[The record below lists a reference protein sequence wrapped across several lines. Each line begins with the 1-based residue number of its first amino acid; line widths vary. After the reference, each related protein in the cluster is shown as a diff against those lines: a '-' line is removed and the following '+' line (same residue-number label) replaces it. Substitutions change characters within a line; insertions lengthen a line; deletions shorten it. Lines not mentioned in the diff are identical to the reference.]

1 MSGPSAETAA
11 ADRIS
16 GRDSATDPA
25 AVSGQTTASPPVIRF
40 LEAGKQYGENWAL
53 YPLSLSVRQGEFL
66 SVVGSSGGG
75 KTTLL
80 KLINGLLLPS
90 CGRVL
95 VLGEDTA
102 RADLIALRRQIGYVI
117 QGAALFPHLSV
128 AENIGYV
135 PRLSGKR
142 LSQARLEELMRLVDL
157 SPDLLS
163 RYPISLSGGQQQ
175 RVGIARAL
183 AVEPRIMLMDE
194 PFGAVD
200 EITRTVLQDSIQEL
214 HRTLGPTIVFV
225 THNIR
230 EALRL
235 SDRVLII
242 QQGRVEQLGSPEE
255 IRQHPASDY
264 VMRLLR

>member
-1 MSGPSAETAA
+1 MET
-11 ADRIS
+11 
-16 GRDSATDPA
+16 
-25 AVSGQTTASPPVIRF
+25 VIQF
-40 LEAGKQYGENWAL
+40 QNACKLYGEVYAL
-53 YPLSLSVRQGEFL
+53 QPLTLDIAQGEFL

-80 KLINGLLLPS
+80 KLVNGLLLPTS
-90 CGRVL
+90 GKVL
-95 VLGEDTA
+95 VMGQDTA
-102 RADLIALRRQIGYVI
+102 QVDLIQLRRQIGYVI

-128 AENIGYV
+128 ADNISYV
-135 PRLSGKR
+135 PGLSGQK
-142 LSQARLEELMRLVDL
+142 LPQQRLEELMKLVDL
-157 SPDLLS
+157 PADLLH

-183 AVEPRIMLMDE
+183 ASQPRIMLMDE

-200 EITRTVLQDSIQEL
+200 EITRTVLQDSIQQL
-214 HRTLGPTIVFV
+214 HQQLQTTILFV

-242 QQGRVEQLGSPEE
+242 NHGQVQQLDTPEN
-255 IRQHPASDY
+255 IQAHPANEY
-264 VMRLLR
+264 VERLLR

>member
-1 MSGPSAETAA
+1 MET
-11 ADRIS
+11 
-16 GRDSATDPA
+16 
-25 AVSGQTTASPPVIRF
+25 VIQF
-40 LEAGKQYGENWAL
+40 QNACKQYGEVYAL
-53 YPLSLSVRQGEFL
+53 QPLTLDIAQGEFL

-80 KLINGLLLPS
+80 KLVNGLLLPTS
-90 CGRVL
+90 GKVL
-95 VLGEDTA
+95 VMGQDTA
-102 RADLIALRRQIGYVI
+102 QVDLIQLRRQIGYVI

-128 AENIGYV
+128 AENISYV
-135 PRLSGKR
+135 PGLSGQK
-142 LSQARLEELMRLVDL
+142 LSQQRLEELMKLVDL
-157 SPDLLS
+157 PADLLH

-183 AVEPRIMLMDE
+183 ASQPRIMLMDE

-200 EITRTVLQDSIQEL
+200 EITRTVLQDSIQQL
-214 HRTLGPTIVFV
+214 HQQLQTTILFV

-242 QQGRVEQLGSPEE
+242 NHGQVQQLDTPEN
-255 IRQHPASDY
+255 IQAHPANEY
-264 VMRLLR
+264 VERLLR

>member
-1 MSGPSAETAA
+1 MSVPIIQFIQTSKRYGDTYALQPLDLDIAA
-11 ADRIS
+11 
-16 GRDSATDPA
+16 
-25 AVSGQTTASPPVIRF
+25 
-40 LEAGKQYGENWAL
+40 
-53 YPLSLSVRQGEFL
+53 GEFL

-80 KLINGLLLPS
+80 KLINGLLLPTT
-90 CGRVL
+90 GQVL
-95 VLGEDTA
+95 VLGQDTA
-102 RADLIALRRQIGYVI
+102 KTDLITLRRKIGYVI

-128 AENIGYV
+128 AANIGYV
-135 PRLSGKR
+135 PSLSGQK
-142 LSQARLEELMRLVDL
+142 LSRQKLEELMNLVDL
-157 SPDLLS
+157 PLELLE

-183 AVEPRIMLMDE
+183 ATQPQIMLMDE

-200 EITRTVLQDSIQEL
+200 EITRTILQDSIEQL
-214 HRTLGPTIVFV
+214 HHQLNTTIVFV

-242 QQGRVEQLGSPEE
+242 NQGQIQQLDTPTAIQNN
-255 IRQHPASDY
+255 PANEY
-264 VMRLLR
+264 VQRLLR

>member
-1 MSGPSAETAA
+1 MSAPIIQFIQTSKRYGDTYALQPLDLDIAA
-11 ADRIS
+11 
-16 GRDSATDPA
+16 
-25 AVSGQTTASPPVIRF
+25 
-40 LEAGKQYGENWAL
+40 
-53 YPLSLSVRQGEFL
+53 GEFL

-80 KLINGLLLPS
+80 KLINGLLLPTT
-90 CGRVL
+90 GQVL
-95 VLGEDTA
+95 VLGQDTA
-102 RADLIALRRQIGYVI
+102 KTDLITLRRKIGYVI

-128 AENIGYV
+128 AANIGYV
-135 PRLSGKR
+135 PSLSGQK
-142 LSQARLEELMRLVDL
+142 LSRQKLEELMNLVDL
-157 SPDLLS
+157 PLELLE

-183 AVEPRIMLMDE
+183 ATQPQIMLMDE

-200 EITRTVLQDSIQEL
+200 EITRTILQDSIEQL
-214 HRTLGPTIVFV
+214 HHQLNTTIVFV

-242 QQGRVEQLGSPEE
+242 NQGQIQQLDTPTAIQNN
-255 IRQHPASDY
+255 PANEY
-264 VMRLLR
+264 VQRLLR

>member
-1 MSGPSAETAA
+1 MET
-11 ADRIS
+11 
-16 GRDSATDPA
+16 
-25 AVSGQTTASPPVIRF
+25 VIQF
-40 LEAGKQYGENWAL
+40 QNACKQYGEVYAL
-53 YPLSLSVRQGEFL
+53 QPLTLDIAQGEFL

-80 KLINGLLLPS
+80 KLVNGLLLPTS
-90 CGRVL
+90 GKVL
-95 VLGEDTA
+95 VMGQDTA
-102 RADLIALRRQIGYVI
+102 QVDLIQLRRQIGYVI

-128 AENIGYV
+128 ADNISYV
-135 PRLSGKR
+135 PGLSGQK
-142 LSQARLEELMRLVDL
+142 LSQQHLEELMKLVDL
-157 SPDLLS
+157 PADLLH

-183 AVEPRIMLMDE
+183 ASQPRIMLMDE

-200 EITRTVLQDSIQEL
+200 EITRTVLQDSIQQL
-214 HRTLGPTIVFV
+214 HQQLQTTILFV

-242 QQGRVEQLGSPEE
+242 NHGQVQQLDTPEN
-255 IRQHPASDY
+255 IQAHPANEY
-264 VMRLLR
+264 VERLLR

>member
-1 MSGPSAETAA
+1 MAA
-11 ADRIS
+11 
-16 GRDSATDPA
+16 
-25 AVSGQTTASPPVIRF
+25 PVIQF
-40 LEAGKQYGENWAL
+40 QQACKQYGDTWAL
-53 YPLSLSVRQGEFL
+53 QPLSLDIQQGEFL

-80 KLINGLLLPS
+80 KLINGLLLPTS
-90 CGRVL
+90 GKVL
-95 VLGEDTA
+95 VLGQDTTQV
-102 RADLIALRRQIGYVI
+102 DLIALRRQIGYVI

-128 AENIGYV
+128 AANIGYV
-135 PRLSGKR
+135 PALSGQK
-142 LSQARLEELMRLVDL
+142 LSQKRLEELMQLVDL
-157 SPDLLS
+157 APELLE

-183 AVEPRIMLMDE
+183 ASQPEIMLMDE

-200 EITRTVLQDSIQEL
+200 EITRTILQDSIQQL
-214 HRTLGPTIVFV
+214 HRQLQTTIVFV

-242 QQGRVEQLGSPEE
+242 NHGQIQQLGTPDA
-255 IRQHPASDY
+255 IQAHPANQY
-264 VMRLLR
+264 VERLLR

>member
-1 MSGPSAETAA
+1 MET
-11 ADRIS
+11 
-16 GRDSATDPA
+16 
-25 AVSGQTTASPPVIRF
+25 VIRF
-40 LEAGKQYGENWAL
+40 QNACKQYGEVYAL
-53 YPLSLSVRQGEFL
+53 QPLTLDIAQGEFL

-80 KLINGLLLPS
+80 KLVNGLLLPTS
-90 CGRVL
+90 GKVL
-95 VLGEDTA
+95 VMGQDTA
-102 RADLIALRRQIGYVI
+102 QVDLIQLRRQIGYVI

-128 AENIGYV
+128 ADNISYV
-135 PRLSGKR
+135 PGLSGQK
-142 LSQARLEELMRLVDL
+142 LSQQRLEELMKLVDL
-157 SPDLLS
+157 PADLLH

-183 AVEPRIMLMDE
+183 ASQPRIMLMDE

-200 EITRTVLQDSIQEL
+200 EITRTVLQDSIQQL
-214 HRTLGPTIVFV
+214 HQQLQTTILFV

-242 QQGRVEQLGSPEE
+242 NHGQVQQLDTPEN
-255 IRQHPASDY
+255 IQAHPANEY
-264 VMRLLR
+264 VERLLR